1 MRRLVK
7 RFWGTLFT
15 LVIATA
21 VLVQLGRE
29 AFPLLNDYRDDISRL
44 IGDQLG
50 VKIHIG
56 ELAATWAGLRPKVDL
71 IDVSVDSLDDQ
82 PIFRIREASMELS
95 LVESLAKRQVAWR
108 QLAFKD
114 LQTTLVQQN
123 NGPWQIKNLKT
134 TVKSDRKFRIDDP
147 LDIFL
152 VGRRVE
158 IDNAQFAL
166 EFRTGHQSSLQIPN
180 IMLENDKDFH
190 RIRASAAVEGR
201 QHFTLIS
208 EGIGDPRD
216 PDNFDAKG
224 YVLLNQFPME
234 QVLAAFAGDW
244 WREQGSHQWAEGHR
258 LDLQLW
264 YQGSSTRGYKL
275 SGNLRADGLP
285 LAVPETVSLPT
296 GAQADITGSWTPRDG
311 WRVIL
316 QHLLIDWP
324 EGQSP
329 PLDVALE
336 AGFNRPIGVRIPE
349 VDLGR
354 WYELLASTGSL
365 TGRVGDILGKLK
377 PHGMLRNLDLR
388 LTDKA
393 SGYVLAKATME
404 DVGVGHFRGAPELHH
419 LDGYL
424 EATALS
430 GRVTLHSERGIAMNF
445 VDLYDAPFEFDTA
458 RGQVAWQLDLDE
470 KTAYVSSGRMELTQ
484 GELASNGYLHLALPL
499 IADPREPQMTL
510 AIGMRQGPLSVHK
523 SYVPKVVPSHLY
535 EWLESSIGAGTA
547 TDLAFIYHGSVDMHP
562 KYSANLQLSADVH
575 DADLAFDPQWPDL
588 ESLNGHINLDHH
600 KLNVS
605 VTSAELLG
613 NQVNRAQVKLLPG
626 SDGQAMALAIK
637 GAVTSNAAAAMA
649 LLQQSPVRSVFGS
662 TFDSWT
668 FGGNV
673 AAEIE
678 LQIPLE
684 EDARGSRQLVN
695 VEFDGAKV
703 NMADIGLAV
712 DSVKG
717 KMQYSSETGL
727 SSAGLDAAMWG
738 RPVRASIESPLVGET
753 ARDTVIYFRGP
764 VDVEDIRQWTQRPE
778 LGFVSGVTELD
789 GSLTIPAE
797 GTQPY
802 YLAIDVASELDGVSL
817 ELPAPMSKPSADKAP
832 FNVSL
837 KMFDDYQLYRFDYNK
852 QISLRLRS
860 GVNDSLQLNFG
871 DTELPLQPGY
881 FDVLGQVPTADL
893 FEWDLVRERYFAY
906 MDQLST
912 GADDEATLPIRVN
925 MDIGYASAGDIG
937 VESVHVNG
945 LGTETE
951 WSLRVDSEPVA
962 GDVVIKADDSSPV
975 IMALDYLHLP
985 GVDQISQGALPEG
998 ATPAPVAQEAAAEV
1012 AVEQTTAS
1020 LTETPVQV
1028 AQSQAVVEQDAPAPE
1043 AEAQSSE
1050 AEALPK
1056 SMMADIDLSTFFPV
1070 DFRVD
1075 ALTVG
1080 GEPYGHW
1087 EFELRPIDQGVVI
1100 RNVHATIRGMDV
1112 GEAIVTADGSPDEE
1126 RSVPETTDTETARRA
1141 LNGKVSA
1148 PLRNNTPSVSEGD
1161 QRQRLLDTRATE
1173 FTWRQTPEGNVSS
1186 FRGTLMA
1193 KDVGK
1198 VLQAWGQEKII
1209 ESRSAV
1215 IQAEISW
1222 PGAPDEVALPIVS
1235 GKVDFNL
1242 LDGSFVRGA
1251 TDGDNG
1257 LLRLIALFNF
1267 DTIAR
1272 RLRLDFSDL
1281 AKEGLGFESVHGDFE
1296 FENGRIFIHEPL
1308 VVNSTS
1314 SKIQVAGVLDML
1326 DETIDAELVA
1336 TLPVAGDLTVA
1347 AALVA
1352 GLPAAVGVFLVS
1364 QMFEKQV
1371 DRASSLNYR
1380 INGGWDDP
1388 KIKFRKIF
1396 DDTAAEKKGREV
1408 QDMDR
1413 NESREL
1419 PTNQASTSQPSKNQ
1433 PSKNQPVAGQSTS
1446 EDSSQ
1451 TPGEAPTQA
1460 TATATASI
1468 PAGESAQDLST
1479 IPQPGSQQKLTERS
1493 QAKPQDRTQAEPA
1506 PLDTTVSRIGES
1518 GPPQAAQPV
1527 STITEPTPAE
1537 SITTEPTLSEP
1548 TSVPMSVPM
1557 SMVTPEAQQ
1566 ALSAPNPVVTPEPK
1580 TAATA
1585 TAPDADQVEPASA
1598 NKLEIKSTDV
1608 PTPTEEPTNG

>member
-114 LQTTLVQQN
+114 LQTTLVQQDT
-123 NGPWQIKNLKT
+123 GPWQIKNLKT

-224 YVLLNQFPME
+224 YVSLNQFPME

-296 GAQADITGSWTPRDG
+296 GTQADITGSWTPKDG
-311 WRVIL
+311 WRLML

-354 WYELLASTGSL
+354 WYELLAATGSL
-365 TGRVGDILGKLK
+365 TGRVGDILGQLK
-377 PHGMLRNLDLR
+377 PQGMLRNLDVR
-388 LTDKA
+388 FTDKA
-393 SGYVLAKATME
+393 SGYVLAKANMA
-404 DVGVGHFRGAPELHH
+404 DVGVGHFRGAPELRH

-430 GRVTLHSERGIAMNF
+430 GRVTLRSERGIAMNF
-445 VDLYDAPFEFDTA
+445 VDLYDAPFEFDSA

-470 KTAYVSSGRMELTQ
+470 KTAYVSSGRIELTQ
-484 GELASNGYLHLALPL
+484 GELASSGYLHLALPL
-499 IADPREPQMTL
+499 VADPREPQMTL
-510 AIGMRQGPLSVHK
+510 AIGMREGPLSVHK

-547 TDLAFIYHGSVDMHP
+547 TDAAFIYHGSVDMHP

-575 DADLAFDPQWPDL
+575 NADLAFDPHWPAL
-588 ESLNGHINLDHH
+588 ESLNGHINLDHY

-605 VTSAELLG
+605 VSSAELLG
-613 NQVNRAQVKLLPG
+613 NQVNRAQVKLLAG
-626 SDGQAMALAIK
+626 ADGQPMALAIK

-678 LQIPLE
+678 LQVPLE
-684 EDARGSRQLVN
+684 EDTRGSRQLVN

-703 NMADIGLAV
+703 DMADIGLAV

-717 KMQYSSETGL
+717 KLQYSSETGL
-727 SSAGLDAAMWG
+727 SSAALDAAMWG
-738 RPVRASIESPLVGET
+738 RPVRASIESPLVGDT
-753 ARDTVIYFRGP
+753 ARDTVIHFRGP
-764 VDVEDIRQWTQRPE
+764 VDVDDIRQWTQRPE

-802 YLAIDVASELDGVSL
+802 YLAIDVASKLDGVSL
-817 ELPAPMSKPSADKAP
+817 ELPAPMSKSAADKAP

-912 GADDEATLPIRVN
+912 GTDDEATLPIRVN
-925 MDIGYASAGDIG
+925 MDIGYATAGDIG
-937 VESVHVNG
+937 VENVHVNG

-985 GVDQISQGALPEG
+985 GVDQINQDTAPDNSK
-998 ATPAPVAQEAAAEV
+998 PAPVAQEVAADV
-1012 AVEQTTAS
+1012 PVDKTRSST
-1020 LTETPVQV
+1020 TETPVLV
-1028 AQSQAVVEQDAPAPE
+1028 VQSEAAVEQDAPAPA
-1043 AEAQSSE
+1043 AEALIPGAE
-1050 AEALPK
+1050 ALIPVAEAPIPGAEAPMPGAEALPK

-1112 GEAIVTADGSPDEE
+1112 GEAIVTADDPPDEVE
-1126 RSVPETTDTETARRA
+1126 RAVPETTDTENTRRA

-1148 PLRNNTPSVSEGD
+1148 PLRNNSPTVSEGD

-1209 ESRSAV
+1209 ESRTAV

-1419 PTNQASTSQPSKNQ
+1419 STSQSSTSQPPTSQPPTSQASSQ
-1433 PSKNQPVAGQSTS
+1433 PSS
-1446 EDSSQ
+1446 E
-1451 TPGEAPTQA
+1451 TPKDVPTQTAAMA
-1460 TATATASI
+1460 TAPI
-1468 PAGESAQDLST
+1468 PAGESEQVLST
-1479 IPQPGSQQKLTERS
+1479 TPQQDSQQALTESS
-1493 QAKPQDRTQAEPA
+1493 QDQRQDRAQTEP
-1506 PLDTTVSRIGES
+1506 
-1518 GPPQAAQPV
+1518 AQPV
-1527 STITEPTPAE
+1527 STITEPTSAE
-1537 SITTEPTLSEP
+1537 SITTGPSLSEP
-1548 TSVPMSVPM
+1548 TPVPASVA
-1557 SMVTPEAQQ
+1557 THETQQ
-1566 ALSAPNPVVTPEPK
+1566 ALSSSNPVVTPEPK

-1585 TAPDADQVEPASA
+1585 TAKDADRAEPAPED
-1598 NKLEIKSTDV
+1598 KLESKSTDD
-1608 PTPTEEPTNG
+1608 PTPAAEPTNG